1 MVSAFLDLAREPVVV
16 QVPDFGKRY
25 WVYQATD
32 LRTDGFANLGT
43 MYGTKPGFY
52 LLSGPD
58 WDGKAP
64 SGIAASFRGSTN
76 VATLIPRVF
85 QEDDKADNEVLQ
97 PLIQEIAVYPLSEF
111 DGKVKTRD

>member
-52 LLSGPD
+52 LLSGPR
-58 WDGKAP
+58 
-64 SGIAASFRGSTN
+64 RGS
-76 VATLIPRVF
+76 PR
-85 QEDDKADNEVLQ
+85 ASAAR
-97 PLIQEIAVYPLSEF
+97 PMS
-111 DGKVKTRD
+111 RR